1 MNDGH
6 TVKFDRPAYNADF
19 EIYENGYLV
28 NGFMMSHIL
37 SFNNSKS
44 DTANWIEDMKEL
56 EQNIEREKMKFT
68 VKSIAVENFKGVLAD
83 KWYLFDN
90 TDITGKNGSG
100 KTTIATAHYWLW
112 CGLSYD
118 LVKNSFVRPKNVT
131 GKITTTVTE
140 EVDIDD
146 ETYSITKIEVSD
158 DTGKTSHSY
167 EIDGV
172 PFNAKNFIEK
182 ISEIGINTTNFAE
195 VSHPDVFVS
204 GDKKN
209 CRSVLFSMVKESYSD
224 YEIAQNNPACAD
236 IVHGLKNFTSEQL
249 STKYKNEK
257 KQYDNRLKEI
267 PAQIFTLE
275 GSMVKVEDNLDAL
288 AEEID
293 KATKVLAES
302 LANDNVNSADE
313 LRDKI
318 TKLKSQRME
327 EYEAEKARRN
337 KEVRRYEKEIEYFK
351 EQFNKVIPEKIRKE
365 TFNSDIALNYKRR
378 DSERIEKLKSD
389 EKAIVE
395 QTMNPED
402 TKCAYCGQEL
412 IGEQR
417 ENAIKTFEATKEA
430 KLNEVQSEL
439 KRLIDAIPQY
449 ERDHNTAEKNIEQFR
464 FELEENKKNYKI
476 AISEA
481 EEVNK
486 SVVTNDVIEN
496 YTKQINET
504 QAEIDKIAESSAEH
518 IEKLNKL
525 AELQKRHDYIIQ
537 QKVQLQ
543 NNANIND
550 KIAALKIEQKE
561 TAQSIANC
569 EKMLHELEELQ
580 KSKINVVTDVINS
593 HFNGVRFKLFDFL
606 KNGNWT
612 EVCIPEVL
620 GADGEWRDLSKVAN
634 TALQMLGK
642 MAIVNGLQKYY
653 NQYYPVFVDN
663 AESIDSDNRLLIDTM
678 LSNGTQKIVM
688 SVTDNELKV
697 DRR

>member
-1 MNDGH
+1 
-6 TVKFDRPAYNADF
+6 
-19 EIYENGYLV
+19 
-28 NGFMMSHIL
+28 
-37 SFNNSKS
+37 
-44 DTANWIEDMKEL
+44 
-56 EQNIEREKMKFT
+56 MKFT
-68 VKSIAVENFKGVLAD
+68 VKSISVENFKGVLAD
-83 KWYLFDN
+83 KWHLFDN

-118 LVKNSFVRPKNVT
+118 LVKNSFVRPQNVT

-158 DTGKTSHSY
+158 DTGKTTHSY
-167 EIDGV
+167 AIDGV

-204 GDKKN
+204 GDKKD

-378 DSERIEKLKSD
+378 DSERIEKLKAD
-389 EKAIVE
+389 EKAIVA

-417 ENAIKTFEATKEA
+417 ENAIKNFESAKEA

-449 ERDHNTAEKNIEQFR
+449 ERDHKTAEKNIEQLKS
-464 FELEENKKNYKI
+464 ELEENKQNYKI

-481 EEVNK
+481 EAVNK
-486 SVVTNDVIEN
+486 SVVTNDAIES
-496 YTKQINET
+496 YTKQINDT
-504 QAEIDKIAESSAEH
+504 QAEIDKIAETSAEH

-525 AELQKRHDYIIQ
+525 AELQKRHDYIVQ

-550 KIAALKIEQKE
+550 KIAALKAEQKE
-561 TAQSIANC
+561 TAQNIANC

-612 EVCIPEVL
+612 EVCVPEVL

-642 MAIVNGLQKYY
+642 MAIVNGLQQYY

-678 LSNGTQKIVM
+678 LSNNTQKIVM
-688 SVTDNELKV
+688 SVTDSELKV